1 MANRITRGADQSPD
15 KKFLSMN
22 QKKFNEKHNR
32 RLLEQPTETNF
43 KDYLEYTMTVNKDIK
58 DGRKELVAK
67 SPVYMQK
74 GQHMDSSKTTFAPCE
89 FKRDLNGSHLQYQ
102 AREIAVKPTVLE
114 KGLAANDNFARL
126 SDGFKRVFTEDC
138 ADRNMRIPVVG
149 YTGHRKGET
158 AENMFAKNFRESGFE
173 AVRNMRIAKQTTSSN
188 YIRT

>member
-67 SPVYMQK
+67 SPVFM
-74 GQHMDSSKTTFAPCE
+74 H
-89 FKRDLNGSHLQYQ
+89 
-102 AREIAVKPTVLE
+102 
-114 KGLAANDNFARL
+114 
-126 SDGFKRVFTEDC
+126 
-138 ADRNMRIPVVG
+138 
-149 YTGHRKGET
+149 
-158 AENMFAKNFRESGFE
+158 
-173 AVRNMRIAKQTTSSN
+173 
-188 YIRT
+188 